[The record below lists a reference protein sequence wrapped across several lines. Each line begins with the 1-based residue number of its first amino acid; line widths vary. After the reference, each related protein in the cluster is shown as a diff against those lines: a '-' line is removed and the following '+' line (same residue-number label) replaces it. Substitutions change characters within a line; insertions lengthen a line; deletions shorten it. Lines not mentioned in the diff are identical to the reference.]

1 MTERKCVEGREKEK
15 SVCERES
22 EHVRKEIKSG
32 RGGESKTEVENKSE

>member
-1 MTERKCVEGREKEK
+1 MWRGERKEK

-32 RGGESKTEVENKSE
+32 RGGESKTEIENKSE